1 MQKLYKLTPLQDSY
15 SCNFYILV
23 HGYPRIMGVYD
34 IIKEWVAFRMDCVR
48 RRTSF
53 DLAKKKDK
61 LHLLKGLGKILLDID
76 KAIKIIRETE

>member
-53 DLAKKKDK
+53 
-61 LHLLKGLGKILLDID
+61 
-76 KAIKIIRETE
+76 